1 MYIRELKDKYTLI
14 LCKMSGEKM
23 GTIYYQDITSISKGI
38 QKISELTFTVN
49 KYYGTNNNINPLYDE
64 LKNERFINL
73 DDTETYVIKNIR
85 EINDTKK
92 EVTAYSREKKLCK
105 SKVEFEDI
113 CITLKTKDETVH
125 NSYTLDELLYEDTG
139 WKLGYISEK
148 VLYNS
153 TATIMDILGGI
164 EGEVTN
170 VEKLRYQESVS
181 TNWYDYIMQ
190 DIATQFECY
199 PIFDSYNKKVNLYD
213 ETELGEN
220 LGLLLSY
227 DNYLKSNEKTTS
239 TEEIVTRLTL
249 IGNEDL
255 TVVNCNPTGLRYI
268 ENFSYYIESQEMSLD
283 LIEALNLY
291 NNMTEQRTIEWNELR
306 ELKRVLNDG
315 GTLLI
320 EKTIEDGNEKVIIIR
335 IIKDED
341 DRRETEEYLKNNNI
355 THQEIK
361 DVNGL
366 TLEQK
371 KLLVV
376 YSTIKSLEMALDINE
391 SETYQATLSEQH
403 QGEIDK
409 KVMLEI
415 EIDWLLEQIKNA
427 SIRITELN
435 RLCKKE
441 YATDEDGNLIFNNEL
456 LDELK
461 EFIYQDT
468 YTNDNLTTDTDLMK
482 IGKRKLAEMSI
493 PTRTWAIDSVNF
505 VERLVDNG
513 FRNQWQGQLGL
524 GDMIILKGDNVEPE
538 AIYLV
543 GYTQNF
549 KDKTLE
555 LELSNKK
562 SNNDFSL
569 SIGERLTKAKEAFDG
584 LKANKYIFNNIK
596 LNRLGANYDKIN
608 KDFL

>member
-113 CITLKTKDETVH
+113 CITLKTKDNTILDC
-125 NSYTLDELLYEDTG
+125 YTLDELLYEDTG

-164 EGEVTN
+164 EGEITN

-199 PIFDSYNKKVNLYD
+199 PIFDSYNKLVNLYD

-283 LIEALNLY
+283 LIKALNLY

-315 GTLLI
+315 GALLI

-341 DRRETEEYLKNNNI
+341 DRRETEEYLENNNI

-391 SETYQATLSEQH
+391 SEIYQATLSEQH

-569 SIGERLTKAKEAFDG
+569 SIGERLTKAKEAYDS
-584 LKANKYIFNNIK
+584 LKVNKYIFNSIK
-596 LNRLGANYDKIN
+596 LKRLGANYDKIN

>member
-49 KYYGTNNNINPLYDE
+49 KYYGTNNDINPLYDE

-113 CITLKTKDETVH
+113 CITLKTKDNTILDC
-125 NSYTLDELLYEDTG
+125 YTLDELLYEDTG
-139 WKLGYISEK
+139 WKLGYISER

-199 PIFDSYNKKVNLYD
+199 PIFDSYNKLVNLYD

-341 DRRETEEYLKNNNI
+341 DRRETEEYLENNNI

-391 SETYQATLSEQH
+391 SEIYQATLSEQH

-584 LKANKYIFNNIK
+584 LKANKYIFNSIK
-596 LNRLGANYDKIN
+596 LKRLGANYDKIN

>member
-113 CITLKTKDETVH
+113 CITLKTKDETVP

>member
-113 CITLKTKDETVH
+113 CITLKTKDETVP

-341 DRRETEEYLKNNNI
+341 DRRKTEEYLENNNI

-391 SETYQATLSEQH
+391 SEIYQATLSEQH

-524 GDMIILKGDNVEPE
+524 GDMIILKGDNVESE
-538 AIYLV
+538 EIYLV

>member
-1 MYIRELKDKYTLI
+1 MACSYSCRNCICSKTAERIIVDLKDKIKVNTVLENVSITEKDVGVKIKCHFMPVEYFI
-14 LCKMSGEKM
+14 KRCKSSFDY
-23 GTIYYQDITSISKGI
+23 IFFD
-38 QKISELTFTVN
+38 
-49 KYYGTNNNINPLYDE
+49 NPD
-64 LKNERFINL
+64 K
-73 DDTETYVIKNIR
+73 VIKNVK
-85 EINDTKK
+85 ETNDATK
-92 EVTAYSREKKLCK
+92 VITAYSREKKLCR

-113 CITLKTKDETVH
+113 CLTLKTKDENVYDC
-125 NSYTLDELLYEDTG
+125 YTLDELLYEDTG
-139 WKLGYISEK
+139 WKLGYISDR
-148 VLYNS
+148 VLYS
-153 TATIMDILGGI
+153 TDETLLDILNGVKN
-164 EGEVTN
+164 ETTN

-199 PIFDSYNKKVNLYD
+199 PIFDSYNKLVNLYD

-341 DRRETEEYLKNNNI
+341 DRRETEEYLENNNI

-391 SETYQATLSEQH
+391 SEIYQATLSEQH

-584 LKANKYIFNNIK
+584 LKANKYIFNSIK
-596 LNRLGANYDKIN
+596 LKRLGANYDKIN

>member
-113 CITLKTKDETVH
+113 CITLKTKDETVP

-227 DNYLKSNEKTTS
+227 DNYLKSKERETD
-239 TEEIVTRLTL
+239 TEDIVTRLVL
-249 IGNEDL
+249 SGNDDL
-255 TVVNCNPTGLRYI
+255 TVVGCNPTGYRYI
-268 ENFSYYIESQEMSLD
+268 EDFSYFMEIGEMSAELTN
-283 LIEALNLY
+283 ALNKY
-291 NNMTEQRTIEWNELR
+291 NEITSQRILEWNRLR
-306 ELKRVLNDG
+306 
-315 GTLLI
+315 
-320 EKTIEDGNEKVIIIR
+320 NEKAR
-335 IIKDED
+335 KN
-341 DRRETEEYLKNNNI
+341 EEYAA
-355 THQEIK
+355 
-361 DVNGL
+361 
-366 TLEQK
+366 EQK
-371 KLLVV
+371 KLLIC
-376 YSTIKSLEMALDINE
+376 YSMIKSLETAIDLTE
-391 SETYQATLSEQH
+391 SGAYQAKLSEDLVAETDKKTLLEKTVTQLYNEIKTLSEQ
-403 QGEIDK
+403 
-409 KVMLEI
+409 
-415 EIDWLLEQIKNA
+415 
-427 SIRITELN
+427 ITEIN
-435 RLCKKE
+435 RLCKKK
-441 YATDEDGNLIFNNEL
+441 YATDSNGNLIFTDRL
-456 LDELK
+456 LNELK

-468 YTNDNLTTDTDLMK
+468 YSNDCITNEEDLMK
-482 IGKRKLAEMSI
+482 IGMRKLSEMKY
-493 PTRTWAIDSVNF
+493 PTKTWSVDVVNF
-505 VERLVDNG
+505 IERLIDNE
-513 FRNQWQGQLGL
+513 FRTQWNGELGL
-524 GDMIILKGDNVEPE
+524 GDMIVLKGEDIEE

-549 KDKTLE
+549 KDKTLQ

-562 SNNDFSL
+562 GNKEFSL
-569 SIGERLTKAKEAFDG
+569 SIGERLRQAKEVY
-584 LKANKYIFNNIK
+584 KNYNNNKYLLHSIK
-596 LNRLGANYDKIN
+596 LKRIGVNYDKIN
-608 KDFL
+608 GKIL